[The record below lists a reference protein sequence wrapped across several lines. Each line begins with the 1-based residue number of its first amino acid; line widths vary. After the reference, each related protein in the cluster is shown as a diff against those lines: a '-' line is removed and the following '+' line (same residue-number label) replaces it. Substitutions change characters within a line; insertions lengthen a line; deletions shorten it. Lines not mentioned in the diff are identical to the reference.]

1 MKDFV
6 KYTLA
11 TITGIII
18 FGLVIGI
25 ICVISLIGMAASDS
39 ATTQVKDNSVF
50 VLSLNGTVEERAQ
63 EDLGMLAMMVGSDM
77 GAMGLD
83 DMLASI
89 EKAKNNEDIK
99 GIYIEAGAVSFDSY
113 ATVQTL
119 RNALADFKKSGKWI
133 VAYGDQYVQPA
144 YWLASVADEIYLNK
158 TGEIDL
164 KGLGAKSEYY
174 AGLYEKLGI
183 KYQAVRVGKYKSY
196 VESETRKDMSPE
208 DREQRMAYLG
218 GLWNQMLKDISTSR
232 KISPEALNQM
242 VNDSIMAFA
251 NPDDYIKAK
260 LVDKLLYPEEIK
272 SLIKKKL
279 EIDEDDDIA
288 QLMLSDMINVP
299 SKKEEDGEKIAIYYA
314 VGEITDSNLSDL
326 TGSDGIVGKTM
337 SEDLRKLADDED
349 VKAVVIRVNSP
360 GGSAVAS
367 EQIWHAVK
375 LLKAKKPVVVSM
387 GGVAASGGYMISA
400 GADYIF
406 AEPATITGSIGIF
419 GLVPNVSGLITD
431 KLGITFDQATTNR
444 YTNYMEDLVLDKENS
459 DHIKLMQTYVDRGYD
474 TFLSIVADGRKMQKE
489 QVNEIAQG
497 RVWLA
502 TDALGIKLVDKLG
515 SLDDAVKKAAE
526 LAKLEEYHTA
536 TYPAKTSWIDQL
548 LANEKKGSYLDAEL
562 RNLLGDSYEEWI
574 FLRTMNKRNK
584 LQARLP
590 FSTKVE

>member
-1 MKDFV
+1 
-6 KYTLA
+6 
-11 TITGIII
+11 
-18 FGLVIGI
+18 
-25 ICVISLIGMAASDS
+25 
-39 ATTQVKDNSVF
+39 
-50 VLSLNGTVEERAQ
+50 
-63 EDLGMLAMMVGSDM
+63 
-77 GAMGLD
+77 
-83 DMLASI
+83 
-89 EKAKNNEDIK
+89 
-99 GIYIEAGAVSFDSY
+99 
-113 ATVQTL
+113 
-119 RNALADFKKSGKWI
+119 
-133 VAYGDQYVQPA
+133 
-144 YWLASVADEIYLNK
+144 
-158 TGEIDL
+158 
-164 KGLGAKSEYY
+164 
-174 AGLYEKLGI
+174 
-183 KYQAVRVGKYKSY
+183 
-196 VESETRKDMSPE
+196 
-208 DREQRMAYLG
+208 
-218 GLWNQMLKDISTSR
+218 
-232 KISPEALNQM
+232 
-242 VNDSIMAFA
+242 MAFA